1 MTVRAAGAV
10 VVRDS
15 GSTPLVCVV
24 HRPRYDDWS
33 LPKGKID
40 KGESEEDAA
49 RREVLEEAGV
59 SGLLVA
65 NRRTSTSYIDNRGR
79 DKSVTYF
86 LMKYTSGRFTPNDEV
101 DDIAW
106 LPPDEAAARLTY
118 KHDELVVRQ
127 LLDDSQGITEA

>member
-10 VVRDS
+10 VIRESDS
-15 GSTPLVCVV
+15 ARLVCVV

-59 SGLLVA
+59 SGPLVA
-65 NRRTSTSYIDNRGR
+65 NRRTSTSYVDERGR
-79 DKSVTYF
+79 DKTVTYF
-86 LMKYTSGRFTPNDEV
+86 LMQYASGDFVPNEEV
-101 DDIAW
+101 DEIAW
-106 LPPDEAAARLTY
+106 LPPDQAAERLTY
-118 KHDELVVRQ
+118 EHDELVVRQ
-127 LLDDSQGITEA
+127 LLEGS